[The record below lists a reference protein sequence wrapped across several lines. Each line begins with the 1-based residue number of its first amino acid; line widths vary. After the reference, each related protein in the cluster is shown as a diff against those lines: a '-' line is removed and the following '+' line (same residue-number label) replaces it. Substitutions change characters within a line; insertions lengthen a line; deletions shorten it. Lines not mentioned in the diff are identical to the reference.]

1 MRVLAL
7 VMVLTLASCTTGG
20 GTANTSQ
27 APGGA
32 PATTTTGDVAVSV
45 PAVEAEEPTLTVVGE
60 GLGYGV
66 PDRIT
71 VTMAVSVLRPEV
83 AEAASVAA
91 QVGLNVTNALVRA
104 GVAAADIQSSDYT
117 VMSESRWDGSISI
130 FEGFRVRHT
139 YLVKMP
145 FEIAGRAI
153 DAAYAESWDALEI
166 QYTRL
171 YIEDEE
177 ELNALARVR
186 AWADCEETA
195 RQLAENAGMK
205 LGRLVSITEG
215 YENTYLGPELGADG
229 EGDGGTSF
237 EPGRI
242 AIQATIEAVF
252 VLEAA

>member
-1 MRVLAL
+1 MRILAL
-7 VMVLTLASCTTGG
+7 VMALVFASCTSTGDA
-20 GTANTSQ
+20 TTTSR
-27 APGGA
+27 GSGEE
-32 PATTTTGDVAVSV
+32 PATTTTAGGSASV
-45 PAVEAEEPTLTVVGE
+45 PAAETQRPTLTVVGE

-66 PDRIT
+66 PDRMSAT
-71 VTMAVSVLRPEV
+71 LVVSVLRPEV

-104 GVAAADIQSSDYT
+104 GVTAKDIQSSDYT
-117 VMSESRWDGSISI
+117 VMSHYRWDGAASN
-130 FEGFRVRHT
+130 FDGFRVRHT

-153 DAAYAESWDALEI
+153 DAAYADSWDALEV

-171 YIEDEE
+171 YVEDEA
-177 ELNALARVR
+177 ELQAVARVE

-195 RQLAENAGMK
+195 KQLAENAGMK